1 MSKYDFLNILFAI
14 LTPSES
20 ILFNLAKVDLPMLNF
35 DIAIW
40 KPSGNVYIN
49 DLTKAKR

>member
-1 MSKYDFLNILFAI
+1 MSKYNFLNILFAI

-20 ILFNLAKVDLPMLNF
+20 ILFNLGKGDILNF
-35 DIAIW
+35 DIHIAIW